1 MRLIMN
7 CIGCGSKNIDA
18 LGTLGKLPNC
28 NRFELSQQEALDLPK
43 YELDLVKC
51 STCNLVQVGTHLPV
65 IEVFSDNY
73 PYFSSYSKSWL
84 DHCKLAAKS
93 YKEMFNIG
101 MDSSI
106 LEIGSNDGYFLKY
119 FNECSVVLGVEPTK
133 GPAEV
138 AIKDGVKTKI
148 DFFNDDVAVEIIK
161 DEGQFDLILSN
172 NMLAHTPDLMS
183 VLSGVR
189 RALNDAGKFIVEVQ
203 YAADMFIGGK
213 FDTVYH
219 EHFCYYTINSAISV
233 FEKNGLYISDAEHL
247 ITHGGSIR
255 LYASKQ
261 KIAQTDR
268 LKNLIEKEFEQFS
281 IGNVYTEF
289 FIKAEA
295 SKNNFLKYINDNG
308 PIVCYGAPTKGNVFL
323 NYCGVTYK
331 DIKFTSDM
339 SPLKHNR
346 YCPGS
351 GIPIY
356 SVDKIIYDK
365 YSDILILPWNIK
377 TEIIK
382 QFNEYKIGTKKFIT
396 TIPELLVV

>member
-1 MRLIMN
+1 
-7 CIGCGSKNIDA
+7 
-18 LGTLGKLPNC
+18 
-28 NRFELSQQEALDLPK
+28 
-43 YELDLVKC
+43 
-51 STCNLVQVGTHLPV
+51 
-65 IEVFSDNY
+65 
-73 PYFSSYSKSWL
+73 
-84 DHCKLAAKS
+84 
-93 YKEMFNIG
+93 
-101 MDSSI
+101 
-106 LEIGSNDGYFLKY
+106 
-119 FNECSVVLGVEPTK
+119 
-133 GPAEV
+133 
-138 AIKDGVKTKI
+138 
-148 DFFNDDVAVEIIK
+148 
-161 DEGQFDLILSN
+161 
-172 NMLAHTPDLMS
+172 MS

-203 YAADMFIGGK
+203 YAADMFLGGK

-219 EHFCYYTINSAISV
+219 EHFCYYTLNSAISV

-396 TIPELLVV
+396 TIPELMVV

>member
-7 CIGCGSKNIDA
+7 CIGCGGKNIDA

-51 STCNLVQVGTHLPV
+51 STCNLVQVGTHLSV
-65 IEVFSDNY
+65 VEVFSDNY

-119 FNECSVVLGVEPTK
+119 FNECNVVLGVEPTK
-133 GPAEV
+133 GPAEA
-138 AIKDGVKTKI
+138 AIKAGVKTKI
-148 DFFNDDVAVEIIK
+148 DFFDDDVALEIIE
-161 DEGQFDLILSN
+161 DHGQFDLILSN

-189 RALNDAGKFIVEVQ
+189 RALNEDGKFIVEVQ
-203 YAADMFIGGK
+203 YAADMFLDGK

-219 EHFCYYTINSAISV
+219 EHFCYYTINSAMSV
-233 FEKNGLYISDAEHL
+233 FEKNGLYIYDAEHL

-255 LYASKQ
+255 LYKKKK
-261 KIAQTDR
+261 KIVRTDR
-268 LKNLIEKEFEQFS
+268 LKNLIEKEFEKFS
-281 IGNVYTEF
+281 IGNVYKEF
-289 FIKAEA
+289 FTKAEA
-295 SKNNFLKYINDNG
+295 SKTNFLKYINDNG

-356 SVDKIIYDK
+356 SVDKIMYDK

-382 QFNEYKIGTKKFIT
+382 QFNEYEIGTKKFVT